1 MFRRTTLSVLLLAL
15 FAIVPLA
22 NAQHFTPVDPTSGS
36 TDYVRKVDNFL
47 IVLDASG
54 SMGETYK
61 GRTKVETAVEI
72 ADRLN
77 RTVPDMGFVAGL
89 RTFGDTI
96 SPFTRKT
103 ERIYGMTRQNK
114 ADLSAALENIE
125 WAGGLSPM
133 DQAAEAV
140 GSDLSGLSGK
150 TALIFIS
157 DAKDMNPERPIETVR
172 SIHKKYGDNL
182 CIYTILVGNDPA
194 GRALMKQIA
203 GAGGCGFA
211 VEADQIA
218 ESAAMA
224 DYVEKVFL
232 AKAAAPSDA
241 DGDGVFDANDR
252 CPGTPAG
259 VVVDAFGCPVDTDK
273 DGVADYQDRCPAT
286 PSGVAV
292 DPFGCPVD
300 SDGDGVADYL
310 DQCPNTPRWTQVDA
324 RGCPVD
330 SDKDGVTDDKDRCPG
345 TPVGAKVDAH
355 GCWVLS
361 GVLFDTGKSTIRP
374 EMNRELEEVA
384 AVMRR
389 NPDLKVEV
397 QGHTDS
403 VGDAAYNQ
411 RLSEERAR
419 AVMNSLIG
427 MGISPKRLQA
437 KGLGETRPAATN
449 DTAEGRAINR
459 RVELKPMP

>member
-1 MFRRTTLSVLLLAL
+1 
-15 FAIVPLA
+15 
-22 NAQHFTPVDPTSGS
+22 
-36 TDYVRKVDNFL
+36 
-47 IVLDASG
+47 
-54 SMGETYK
+54 
-61 GRTKVETAVEI
+61 
-72 ADRLN
+72 
-77 RTVPDMGFVAGL
+77 VAGV

-114 ADLSAALENIE
+114 ADVSAALENIG

-133 DQAAEAV
+133 DRAAEAV
-140 GSDLSGLSGK
+140 ESDLSGLSGK

-157 DAKDMNPERPIETVR
+157 DAKDMDPKRPLATVR
-172 SIHKKYGDNL
+172 SVREKYGDRL

-194 GRALMKQIA
+194 GRALMRQIA
-203 GAGGCGFA
+203 EAGGCGFA
-211 VEADQIA
+211 ADADQIA
-218 ESAAMA
+218 DSTAMA

-232 AKAAAPSDA
+232 AKAPTPSDA
-241 DGDGVFDANDR
+241 DGDGVIDAADR
-252 CPGTPAG
+252 CPRTPAG
-259 VVVDAFGCPVDTDK
+259 VAVDAAGCPLDTDK
-273 DGVADYQDRCPAT
+273 DGVADYQDRCPGT

-292 DPFGCPVD
+292 NPFGCPVD

-310 DQCPNTPRWTQVDA
+310 DRCPDTPRWTQVDA

-330 SDKDGVTDDKDRCPG
+330 TDGDGVTDDKDRCPG
-345 TPVGAKVDAH
+345 TPVGAKVNAN

-361 GVLFDTGKSTIRP
+361 GVLFDTGKSTIKP
-374 EMNRELEEVA
+374 EMGRELEEVA

-389 NPDLKVEV
+389 NPDLKIEI

-403 VGDAAYNQ
+403 VGDAGYNQ

-419 AVMNSLIG
+419 AVMNALIG
-427 MGISPKRLQA
+427 EGISAKRLQA
-437 KGLGETRPAATN
+437 RGLGETRPAATN
-449 DTAEGRAINR
+449 DTPEGRAMNR